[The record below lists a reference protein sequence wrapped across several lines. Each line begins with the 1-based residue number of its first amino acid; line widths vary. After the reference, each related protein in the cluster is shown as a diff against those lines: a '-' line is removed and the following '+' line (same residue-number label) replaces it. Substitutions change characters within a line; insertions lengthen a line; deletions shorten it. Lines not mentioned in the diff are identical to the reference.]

1 MFVTGLISPRRDYA
15 VTCMDLHHVL
25 NKGPRHRTRGT
36 NASANEPR
44 QMPTVAQTRSQ
55 LTYRDVPLG
64 HIIGPRN
71 KPLWPERL
79 MASAALTGRT
89 IIELFLPGIAWDLEE
104 SLV

>member
-1 MFVTGLISPRRDYA
+1 MFDAGLISPRRDYA
-15 VTCMDLHHVL
+15 VTRMDLHHVL
-25 NKGPRHRTRGT
+25 NKGPRHRTRRT
-36 NASANEPR
+36 NAPANEPR
-44 QMPTVAQTRSQ
+44 QMPAITLTRSQ
-55 LTYRDVPLG
+55 LTYRDVPRG

-71 KPLWPERL
+71 KPAWPERL

>member
-1 MFVTGLISPRRDYA
+1 
-15 VTCMDLHHVL
+15 
-25 NKGPRHRTRGT
+25 
-36 NASANEPR
+36 
-44 QMPTVAQTRSQ
+44 MPTITRARGQ
-55 LTYRDVPLG
+55 LTYRDVPRG

-71 KPLWPERL
+71 KPAWSERL

>member
-1 MFVTGLISPRRDYA
+1 MIVAGLISPRRDYA

-25 NKGPRHRTRGT
+25 NKRPRHRTRST

-44 QMPTVAQTRSQ
+44 QVPAITLTRSQ
-55 LTYRDVPLG
+55 LTYRDVPCG

-71 KPLWPERL
+71 KPCWSERL

-89 IIELFLPGIAWDLEE
+89 IIELFLPGVSWDLEE

>member
-1 MFVTGLISPRRDYA
+1 
-15 VTCMDLHHVL
+15 MDLHHVL
-25 NKGPRHRTRGT
+25 NKRSRHRTRST

-44 QMPTVAQTRSQ
+44 QMPAITLTRSQ
-55 LTYRDVPLG
+55 LTYRDVSLG
-64 HIIGPRN
+64 HVIGPRN
-71 KPLWPERL
+71 KPAWSERL

>member
-1 MFVTGLISPRRDYA
+1 MFYAGLISPRGDYA
-15 VTCMDLHHVL
+15 VTHVNLHHVL
-25 NKGPRHRTRGT
+25 NKGPRHRTRST

-44 QMPTVAQTRSQ
+44 QMPAITLTRSQ
-55 LTYRDVPLG
+55 LTYRDVSLG
-64 HIIGPRN
+64 HVIGPRN
-71 KPLWPERL
+71 KPAWPERL

>member
-1 MFVTGLISPRRDYA
+1 MFDAGLISPRGDYA
-15 VTCMDLHHVL
+15 ITCTDLHHVL
-25 NKGPRHRTRGT
+25 NKGSRHRARRAD
-36 NASANEPR
+36 ASTNEPR
-44 QMPTVAQTRSQ
+44 QMPAITLTRSE
-55 LTYRDVPLG
+55 LTYRDVSLG

-71 KPLWPERL
+71 KPAWSERL